1 MSGDATSGDATSG
14 AAKVA
19 APPRLPFLYRT
30 VLWLTER
37 RLGKT
42 LLANRILAWYPRTA
56 WGAGIMEAL
65 VAHDDAEVPR
75 RLLGLLRIRTS
86 FRVACPF
93 CIDMNSADLA
103 KKGISEEEVRA
114 LQGDVALEES
124 AAFSAR
130 EVAALRYAD
139 CISRTPLSFPRE
151 VMDEMK
157 RHFSER
163 AMVIVAGTCAQ
174 VNYWA
179 RLVQALGVPPAG
191 FCTVR

>member
-1 MSGDATSGDATSG
+1 MSTNAMSANAMRSI
-14 AAKVA
+14 AP
-19 APPRLPFLYRT
+19 PPRLPFFYRI
-30 VLWLTER
+30 VLSLTER

-65 VAHDDAEVPR
+65 VAHDDPEVPR

-103 KKGISEEEVRA
+103 EKGISDEEVRA
-114 LQGDVALEES
+114 LQGDGVLEAS
-124 AAFSAR
+124 FPPR
-130 EVAALRYAD
+130 EAAALRYAD
-139 CISRTPLSFPRE
+139 CISTTPLAFPPE
-151 VMDEMK
+151 VVERMK
-157 RHFSER
+157 LHFSER

-174 VNYWA
+174 VNFWA